1 MHRITL
7 IALIALLIPD
17 LYIYFCYIRK
27 YTHKLWLRLAWW
39 LPTLLLIAAFV
50 HLMFLSGPNHMA
62 QNPHAIGHMAI
73 AILLFTVPKAL
84 FMLITLPGVILHVLS
99 RRILRTPFTFIAT
112 LLAVI
117 TFGCILYG
125 AVEGVSHFQV
135 KEGGL
140 GNY

>member
-27 YTHKLWLRLAWW
+27 YTHKLWLRIAWW

-84 FMLITLPGVILHVLS
+84 FMLMCVL
-99 RRILRTPFTFIAT
+99 ADV
-112 LLAVI
+112 AEVD
-117 TFGCILYG
+117 
-125 AVEGVSHFQV
+125 VQV
-135 KEGGL
+135 G
-140 GNY
+140 Y